1 MGTGPKALPPTP
13 PWLLLLPGRPRR
25 RSRPPGAPSQPSRS
39 AGSLPRGFR
48 VRGKRGAGLP
58 GAGTARVVPPLVLAV
73 PRSVRLPVLLCPKKH
88 GSPLP
93 KKKKSFYFPS
103 PSGGRREQRDAAGA
117 VPSESMGLGTAGQRC
132 GTETPS
138 WPPRDP
144 RGAKETPPSALPT
157 PPGPAAALGAPG
169 AAVRAG
175 PAPGP

>member
-1 MGTGPKALPPTP
+1 MGTGPKALPPSP

-25 RSRPPGAPSQPSRS
+25 RSRSPGAPSQPSRS
-39 AGSLPRGFR
+39 TGSLPRGFR

-58 GAGTARVVPPLVLAV
+58 GAGTARVVPPLVLAK
-73 PRSVRLPVLLCPKKH
+73 VRLPVLLCPKKH

-93 KKKKSFYFPS
+93 KKKKVLLFSVPL
-103 PSGGRREQRDAAGA
+103 RREQRDAAGA
-117 VPSESMGLGTAGQRC
+117 VPSESVGLGTAGQRC

-144 RGAKETPPSALPT
+144 RGAKETPPSALPI
-157 PPGPAAALGAPG
+157 PPGPTAALGTPG